1 MDSGTAVKADT
12 NIPTTTDT
20 TAVVGTQILAGTT
33 KRETSGHVGIL
44 TAIDIHTLII
54 GVMQNETIMGIFTM
68 LKLTI
73 SDTITEMSMTAAI
86 FKST

>member
-12 NIPTTTDT
+12 TIPTTTTT
-20 TAVVGTQILAGTT
+20 TAVVGTQTIAITT
-33 KRETSGHVGIL
+33 KQETSGNVGIL

-54 GVMQNETIMGIFTM
+54 GVMLNEAIMGIFTM

-73 SDTITEMSMTAAI
+73 SDTMPEMCMTAAI